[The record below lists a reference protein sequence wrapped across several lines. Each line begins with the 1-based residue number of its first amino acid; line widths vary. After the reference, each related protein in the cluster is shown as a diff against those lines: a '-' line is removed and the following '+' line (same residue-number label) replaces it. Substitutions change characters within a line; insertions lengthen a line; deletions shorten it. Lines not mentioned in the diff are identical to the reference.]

1 MILAFHITLRHCIM
15 KRKRSHCIQLISLPF
30 METFITTQSILVQ
43 LYYKDNHPFPI
54 IRFIIFTQR
63 DTVIVVNPSFVYRM
77 TIRGD
82 LCDEVGLF
90 IIAGLHDLITDWP
103 TFFTTR
109 VYFRYIL
116 MTDENNLLKGCLLKQ
131 R

>member
-1 MILAFHITLRHCIM
+1 
-15 KRKRSHCIQLISLPF
+15 
-30 METFITTQSILVQ
+30 METCITTQRILVQ

-63 DTVIVVNPSFVYRM
+63 DTVIIVNPSFVYRM

-90 IIAGLHDLITDWP
+90 IIAGLHDRITDWP
-103 TFFTTR
+103 TFFFTTR

-116 MTDENNLLKGCLLKQ
+116 MTDENNLLKGCLLKK

>member
-1 MILAFHITLRHCIM
+1 
-15 KRKRSHCIQLISLPF
+15 
-30 METFITTQSILVQ
+30 METCITTQRILVQ

-116 MTDENNLLKGCLLKQ
+116 MTDENNL
-131 R
+131 